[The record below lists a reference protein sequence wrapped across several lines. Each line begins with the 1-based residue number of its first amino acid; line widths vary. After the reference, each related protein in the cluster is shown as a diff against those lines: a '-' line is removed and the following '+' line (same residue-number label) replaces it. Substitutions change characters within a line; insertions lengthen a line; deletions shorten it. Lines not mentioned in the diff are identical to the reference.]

1 MNSRLWA
8 PFLGFIALLGLSGCT
23 VMKPD
28 DFANNNPK
36 LVLEE
41 YFVGKTRAW
50 GIFEDRF
57 GKVKRQF
64 VVDIEGTWDGTI
76 LTLNE
81 NFLYSDGEKSFRQ
94 WRISKSKDG
103 VYNGQ
108 ADDVIGMASGVAA
121 GNALNWT
128 YVLDLKIG
136 KNKTLR
142 VAFNDWMFLQPGG
155 VLLNRARMSK
165 FGIELGEVTIA
176 FMKIKDPPNATS
188 SRLQKYAVEK
198 IAEAVQ

>member
-36 LVLEE
+36 LILEE

-142 VAFNDWMFLQPGG
+142 VDFNDWMFLQPGG

-176 FMKIKDPPNATS
+176 FMKINDPAHGTS
-188 SRLQKYAVEK
+188 STFQKYAVEK

>member
-36 LVLEE
+36 LILEE

-142 VAFNDWMFLQPGG
+142 VAFNDWMFLQPWG

-176 FMKIKDPPNATS
+176 FMKIKDPANATS
-188 SRLQKYAVEK
+188 STLQKYAVEK
-198 IAEAVQ
+198 IAEAAQ

>member
-1 MNSRLWA
+1 
-8 PFLGFIALLGLSGCT
+8 
-23 VMKPD
+23 MKPD

-36 LVLEE
+36 LILEE

-64 VVDIEGTWDGTI
+64 VVDIEGTWDGTT

-142 VAFNDWMFLQPGG
+142 FVKLTNIYVFQ
-155 VLLNRARMSK
+155 
-165 FGIELGEVTIA
+165 
-176 FMKIKDPPNATS
+176 
-188 SRLQKYAVEK
+188 
-198 IAEAVQ
+198 

>member
-1 MNSRLWA
+1 MKIGFFR
-8 PFLGFIALLGLSGCT
+8 FIFGFIAIFALNGCT

-28 DFANNNPK
+28 DFANNHPK

-41 YFVGKTRAW
+41 YFLGKTRAW

-57 GKVKRQF
+57 GKLKRQF
-64 VVDIEGTWDGTI
+64 VVDIEGKWDGKI
-76 LTLNE
+76 LTLDE

-94 WRISKSKDG
+94 WRISKSKEG
-103 VYNGQ
+103 LYHGQ
-108 ADDVIGMASGVAA
+108 ADDVIGTASGTAA

-128 YVLDLKIG
+128 YSLDLKIG
-136 KNKTLR
+136 NNKTLR

-165 FGIELGEVTIA
+165 YGIELGQVTIA
-176 FMKIKDPPNATS
+176 FMKIKDPANGTS
-188 SRLQKYAVEK
+188 STSQKSSVEK
-198 IAEAVQ
+198 ISEVVQ

>member
-1 MNSRLWA
+1 MR
-8 PFLGFIALLGLSGCT
+8 FLTIILFVLISSCKD
-23 VMKPD
+23 MKPE
-28 DFANNNPK
+28 NYVNTEPK
-36 LVLEE
+36 IKIEE
-41 YFVGKTRAW
+41 YFLGNVKAW
-50 GIFEDRF
+50 GIFQDRS
-57 GKVKRQF
+57 GNVKRQF
-64 VVDIEGTWDGTI
+64 IADMKGSFNGEI

-176 FMKIKDPPNATS
+176 FMKINDPANGTS
-188 SRLQKYAVEK
+188 STFQKYAVEK

>member
-8 PFLGFIALLGLSGCT
+8 PLLGFIALLGLSGCT

-36 LVLEE
+36 LILEE

-64 VVDIEGTWDGTI
+64 VVDIEGTWDGNI
-76 LTLNE
+76 LTLDE

-108 ADDVIGMASGVAA
+108 ADDVIGMASGVA
-121 GNALNWT
+121 
-128 YVLDLKIG
+128 I
-136 KNKTLR
+136 
-142 VAFNDWMFLQPGG
+142 VAYG
-155 VLLNRARMSK
+155 
-165 FGIELGEVTIA
+165 
-176 FMKIKDPPNATS
+176 
-188 SRLQKYAVEK
+188 
-198 IAEAVQ
+198 